1 MNALPSEIA
10 MNDESDKIRLV
21 VLENTIDK
29 VNDSLKR
36 IEKRFD
42 KVDSRL
48 DFIEVKFDKKFE
60 QIDGRFD
67 NIDGRFEQTNREIL
81 YVHKENQV
89 QFRWIMG
96 AILGL
101 YGILVT
107 LMSKGLLLSN

>member
-1 MNALPSEIA
+1 MNALPSEIT
-10 MNDESDKIRLV
+10 MNDESNKIRLV
-21 VLENTIDK
+21 VLENTIVK
-29 VNDSLKR
+29 VDESLKR

-67 NIDGRFEQTNREIL
+67 QFSNEIL
-81 YVHKENQV
+81 YIHKESQV

-96 AILGL
+96 AVLGL
-101 YGILVT
+101 YGILIT
-107 LMSKGLLLSN
+107 LMSRGLLLSN